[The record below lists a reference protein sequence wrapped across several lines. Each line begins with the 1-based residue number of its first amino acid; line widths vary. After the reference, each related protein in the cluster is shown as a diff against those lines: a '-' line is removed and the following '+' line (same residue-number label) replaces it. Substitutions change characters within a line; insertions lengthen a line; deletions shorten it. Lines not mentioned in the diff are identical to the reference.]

1 MSLTQEID
9 EESENFGSKIILTHK
24 TFEDGSDFQN
34 SSTSDTQNIFL
45 RVGKPGKLYLQPNY
59 TAFTKTSLGSIP
71 SKVEKT
77 LLKTEKNIPITLTL
91 NKNYPNDNTS
101 NYQAYKDPKIY
112 STSYSSK
119 GYGVGFASS
128 VPRFSDTR
136 EILFP
141 GPGQYYP
148 DKLVSMENNVNKSIF
163 GKSMFM
169 DKTNKSLQL
178 LDVNEDKFFT
188 SQELLKKLKEKFKN
202 ERYSKS
208 LTNNSFSKNDMNED
222 NKNIR
227 DNKDK
232 KGNYFFES
240 KVNRG
245 AFNVNNSNPG
255 PGRYFIDNKYVIKNK
270 NKESPDFI
278 KPIERKESPIQTFGL
293 NKNDKKKIGFNL
305 LENKKN
311 GKIFNFWNGAPSF
324 GSSYDFGK
332 TIKNKKKL
340 EKSPDNTVKNFPDY
354 DVSKTLKRLGIMR
367 YKSKDFANEKKYE
380 YQFDKNK
387 RNELMMKDLM
397 KFKKKDVFSL
407 VPPRWDTGLFHD
419 NASHFQIPG
428 PAYYQPKGQTLKK
441 SFNLNK
447 KDFIFTNSV
456 PFKEQNLAM

>member
-24 TFEDGSDFQN
+24 TFEDGSDFPN

-380 YQFDKNK
+380 YKFDKNK